1 MADSDKPASP
11 AEHSYVLVAR
21 DYSDIAH
28 LENPSVIERILSASR
43 TEKVAYVSALLTSG
57 LSKYALAGPKV
68 AFAAMAMEALTDF
81 GKEVSDWIKEGKIP
95 ENFSGRPSGYQT
107 WVELLQEIDS
117 NPTDADR
124 LKAMKAVFLAAN
136 KINATEGDSIAAYHL
151 FQIAKRLNS
160 GELLLLKAI
169 YEDYK
174 SSSFDRTGSTPLGVW
189 ANRMAEKVGHRMQAL
204 VLRDEPALVAQSLIY
219 PRFRAV
225 PGQIEFLGRAN
236 EIAMAVHEGETGRL
250 TDLGI
255 RFCENLETYRIAPL
269 EADGPE

>member
-1 MADSDKPASP
+1 MADTDKPASP
-11 AEHSYVLVAR
+11 AEQSYVLVAR
-21 DYSDIAH
+21 DYADIAH

-43 TEKVAYVSALLTSG
+43 TEKIAYVSALLTSG

-68 AFAAMAMEALTDF
+68 AFAAMAVEALTDF
-81 GKEVSDWIKEGKIP
+81 GQEVSRWIREGKIP
-95 ENFSGRPSGYQT
+95 EDFTGRPSGYQT

-124 LKAMKAVFLAAN
+124 LKAMKAMFLAAN
-136 KINATEGDSIAAYHL
+136 QVNVTDGDSIAAYHL

-174 SSSFDRTGSTPLGVW
+174 SNSFDRTGGTRLGAW
-189 ANRMAEKVGHRMQAL
+189 ANRMAGRVGHRLQSL
-204 VLRDEPALVAQSLIY
+204 VLREEPALVAQSLIH
-219 PRFRAV
+219 PRFRSV
-225 PGQIEFLGRAN
+225 PGQIDFQGRAN
-236 EIAMAVHEGETGRL
+236 EIEIAVHEGETGRL

-255 RFCENLETYRIAPL
+255 RFCENLETYRI
-269 EADGPE
+269 EAESTKNG